1 MFRGS
6 LPDVPNLFVH
16 ASVTRQ
22 GNQPISATGI
32 GCTPQEAELRHD
44 GERAER
50 VAQALGATPDT
61 QDNVAISGMA
71 AGRDDVA
78 QIETRAILELVERWT
93 CLSWWAGTLLAS
105 KPSPA
110 TNAAFAKAEANWK
123 RRKPRRTGLLQLGQP
138 NLPPAFVAWSCDQT
152 GRSLCFGAA
161 CELDNSDAATAALR
175 ELYQMEFGLSVAQ
188 HRQAAGVALSG
199 FEQRVLDRAES
210 LTIEQ
215 MNNHFKIKDHAD
227 NRFRGDIGASL
238 SDAGIALSVNR
249 LTQPIDGHQ
258 IVTATSADL
267 APLSQDKNQ
276 CNTALRWN
284 LYGA

>member
-1 MFRGS
+1 MFRGP

-32 GCTPQEAELRHD
+32 GSIQQEAELRHD

-71 AGRDDVA
+71 AGRDDVT

-110 TNAAFAKAEANWK
+110 TNTAFATAAAHWK
-123 RRKPRRTGLLQLGQP
+123 RRTPRQTGLLQLGQP
-138 NLPPAFVAWSCDQT
+138 QLPPTCVAWSCDQT

-188 HRQAAGVALSG
+188 HRQASGVALSG

-210 LTIEQ
+210 LTIEE
-215 MNNHFKIKDHAD
+215 MSNHFDTNDHPE
-227 NRFRGDIGASL
+227 NRFRGDVRAAL
-238 SDAGIALSVNR
+238 ADAGITLSVNR
-249 LTQPIDGHQ
+249 LAHLIDGHQ